1 MRLIRPLALSAL
13 AVALTAVVAGAQVVQ
28 EKVDLG
34 LAQRLRSEEF
44 SHSQIAEMGE
54 YLFDVIGPRLTGSSG
69 MRKANEWTA
78 DQLKRWGLANVTVEP
93 WGTFGRGWERV
104 NYYGMILT
112 PWVQPLNAEQLAW
125 SGSTHGTV
133 TGRVVAVDIADST
146 GLDSLRAMHGKLKNA
161 FVLLGTPRT
170 IEPMWQKVATRF
182 DPDIFFDTTQQPREG
197 RAARRP
203 EDIAKLIAMY
213 RARLATRDSA
223 VRELQHEGAA
233 AVLLES
239 RRNYTLLDPQGGPNR
254 EFGAD
259 TGKTPDPN
267 PIPALTVGEEQYDQ
281 MWRDVRRG
289 VPVTIKADI
298 QNKFLTDD
306 PKAYNTLG
314 EIPGSDLKDQY
325 VMIGAHLDS
334 WFGGSGATDNGAGT
348 LVMMEAMRLLKQL
361 NLQPRRTIRIGLW
374 SGEEQGLLGSRGWVK
389 DHPEMLPK
397 ISAYLNL
404 DNGTGKIRGI
414 WDQMNDQVDPIFAEL
429 LIPFRDLGVVGVRHG
444 NTGGTD
450 HLSFDAAGVP
460 GFNFIQDP
468 IDYGT
473 ETHHTTA
480 DTFDRLQIADL
491 EQAAVVVAY
500 TAYELAMRDEMMP
513 RKQQAEMGAS
523 RR

>member
-1 MRLIRPLALSAL
+1 MRLVRPLAVSAL
-13 AVALTAVVAGAQVVQ
+13 AVVLTAGAAGAQVVQ
-28 EKVDLG
+28 EKVDLN
-34 LAQRLRSEEF
+34 LAQRLRDEEF

-69 MRKANEWTA
+69 MRTANEWTA
-78 DQLKRWGLANVTVEP
+78 DRLKSWGLENVTVEP

-125 SGSTHGTV
+125 SGSTRGTV
-133 TGRVVAVDIADST
+133 TGRAVAVDVADHAA
-146 GLDSLRAMHGKLKNA
+146 LDSLRAMHGKLKNA
-161 FVLLGTPRT
+161 FVLLGAPRT
-170 IEPMWQKVATRF
+170 IEPMWAQVATRF
-182 DPDIFFDTTQQPREG
+182 DADIFFDTARPNRGGDSPNSPEE
-197 RAARRP
+197 RARR
-203 EDIAKLIAMY
+203 IAMF
-213 RARLATRDSA
+213 RAMRAIRDSA
-223 VRELQHEGAA
+223 VDILQHEGVA
-233 AVLLES
+233 AVLFES

-254 EFGAD
+254 EFAD
-259 TGKTPDPN
+259 TTKAEAN
-267 PIPALTVGEEQYDQ
+267 PVPALTVGEEQYDQ
-281 MWRDVRRG
+281 MWRDVQRG

-298 QNKFLTDD
+298 KNKFLTDD
-306 PKAYNTLG
+306 LKAYNTLG
-314 EIPGSDLKDQY
+314 EIPGTDLKDQY

-389 DHPEMLPK
+389 DHPDLLPK

-404 DNGTGKIRGI
+404 DNGTGKIRGV
-414 WDQMNDQVDPIFAEL
+414 WDQMNSQVDPIFAEL
-429 LIPFRDLGVVGVRHG
+429 LIPFRDLGVIGVRHG

-480 DTFDRLQIADL
+480 DTYDRLQIADL

-500 TAYELAMRDEMMP
+500 TAYEIAMRDEMMP
-513 RKQQAEMGAS
+513 RKQQAETGAS